1 MFLMI
6 HPAEYVV
13 YKNQE
18 VRQEVTEMDKSQNDA
33 FDPKQQ
39 NVEEDISFDESVCS
53 AEFSEGCTLPVSE
66 QLDQP

>member
-1 MFLMI
+1 MFSLI
-6 HPAEYVV
+6 HPAEYGV

-18 VRQEVTEMDKSQNDA
+18 TRQEVTEMEKSRNEA
-33 FDPKQQ
+33 FNPKQR
-39 NVEEDISFDESVCS
+39 NLEEDVSFDESVCS

>member
-1 MFLMI
+1 MLPLI
-6 HPAEYVV
+6 HPAEYGV

-18 VRQEVTEMDKSQNDA
+18 TRQEVTEMEKSCNEA
-33 FDPKQQ
+33 LNPKQQ
-39 NVEEDISFDESVCS
+39 IPEEDISFDESVCS